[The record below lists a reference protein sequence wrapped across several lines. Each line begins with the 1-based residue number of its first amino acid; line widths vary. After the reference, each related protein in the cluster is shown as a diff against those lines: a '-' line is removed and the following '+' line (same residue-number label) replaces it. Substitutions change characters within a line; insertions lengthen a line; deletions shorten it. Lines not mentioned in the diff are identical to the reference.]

1 MQVRYQL
8 RHRPRCCP
16 VEAPDNSFSLQHDDA
31 QVKSRHSVGRVGVFA
46 DGTVTGSTGQSFHR
60 RSSA

>member
-16 VEAPDNSFSLQHDDA
+16 VEAPDNSISLQHVNA
-31 QVKSRHSVGRVGVFA
+31 QVKSSHSVGRVGAFS
-46 DGTVTGSTGQSFHR
+46 DGTVTGTTGQSFQR